1 MIKKLVNSEISQ
13 KKGIILE
20 RKKFFNLLDSE
31 NKKIGINSF
40 LSKTKPNWK

>member
-1 MIKKLVNSEISQ
+1 MTDGPLK
-13 KKGIILE
+13 
-20 RKKFFNLLDSE
+20 RAFNLLDSE